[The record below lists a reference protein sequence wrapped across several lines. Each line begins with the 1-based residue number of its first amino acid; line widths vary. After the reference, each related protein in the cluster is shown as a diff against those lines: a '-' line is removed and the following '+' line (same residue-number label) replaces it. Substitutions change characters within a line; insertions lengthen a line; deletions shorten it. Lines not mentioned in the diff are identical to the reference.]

1 MNSKPILSLLFIF
14 MVGCS
19 YAHPPASCVDIPLAS
34 ECGPLPGS
42 VSLYWS
48 DDSPSAAAD
57 ATYLVRLD
65 ADPGWILTGAV
76 IHQVARDGSGL
87 YIDHQSVWP
96 SHDMAPSEF
105 ENWMECQARAG
116 YSVPLISEMRV
127 TEDESFGFVA
137 AASVRELDGS
147 DRALVRNTDL
157 LAAPGASCEAVGP
170 ASIRLLRLD
179 GFACDEVEAV
189 RIDRIV
195 REDDWSGLRCFYWVG
210 EIPPMSG

>member
-1 MNSKPILSLLFIF
+1 MNSKPILSLLFIV

-19 YAHPPASCVDIPLAS
+19 YAHPPASCNDIALAS

-42 VSLYWS
+42 ASLYWD

-57 ATYLVRLD
+57 STYLVRLD

-76 IHQVARDGSGL
+76 IHQVARDGSDL

-96 SHDMAPSEF
+96 THDAAPTDF
-105 ENWMECQARAG
+105 ESWMECQARAG
-116 YSVPLISEMRV
+116 YSVPLISEIRV
-127 TEDESFGFVA
+127 TADESFGFVA

-189 RIDRIV
+189 RIDWVI
-195 REDDWSGLRCFYWVG
+195 REDDWSGHRCFYWVG